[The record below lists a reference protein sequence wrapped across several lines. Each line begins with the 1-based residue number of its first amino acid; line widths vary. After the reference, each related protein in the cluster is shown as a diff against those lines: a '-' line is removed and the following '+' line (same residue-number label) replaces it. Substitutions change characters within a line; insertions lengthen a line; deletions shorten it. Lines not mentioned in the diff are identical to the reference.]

1 MPFPNF
7 VGKHAHDAFFT
18 PQESIAL
25 RQQKVPRDFTPP
37 TGVVV
42 CYQSSLLQ
50 HILAVEA
57 VERVDIG
64 LGEAYLLPRTGS
76 QVAVI
81 GGFGIGAPAAAIVV
95 EHLIAFGVREV
106 VNIGTAGALQRALRI
121 GDIVVCTSA
130 IRDEGL
136 SHHYL
141 PSAPYAHPSA
151 ALTTR
156 LQDALT
162 AAGRSWTAGPSWTID
177 AAYRETVAEARHYQR
192 EGVLTVEMEA
202 AAIFAVAEYRQV
214 AAAAAFVIS
223 DSLADQVWDPKFSA
237 PSVQHGLV
245 HLYGA
250 AVDALADL
258 KP

>member
-7 VGKHAHDAFFT
+7 AGKHAHDAFFT
-18 PQESIAL
+18 PQESIAHR
-25 RQQKVPRDFTPP
+25 RQQLPPDFSPP
-37 TGVVV
+37 TAVVL
-42 CYQSSLLQ
+42 CYQSSLLR
-50 HILAVEA
+50 HILATEA
-57 VERVDIG
+57 VERLD
-64 LGEAYLLPRTGS
+64 LGPGEVYLLTRTGNRI
-76 QVAVI
+76 AVS
-81 GGFGIGAPAAAIVV
+81 GGFGIGAPAVAVV
-95 EHLIAFGVREV
+95 LEHLIAFGVREAV
-106 VNIGTAGALQRALRI
+106 SIGTAGALQRAQRI
-121 GDIVVCTSA
+121 GDTVVCTAA

-156 LQDALT
+156 LQDALS

-202 AAIFAVAEYRQV
+202 AAIFAIAEYRRV

-223 DSLADQVWDPKFSA
+223 DSLADQVWDPQFSA
-237 PSVQHGLV
+237 PSLQHGLEQ
-245 HLYGA
+245 LYGA
-250 AVDALADL
+250 AVDALAG
-258 KP
+258 PAR